1 MDICLCQQRTGNYHY
16 PESKVKLV
24 INMMIITRLRF
35 LLRNLSSYFL
45 PGSIPVS
52 PQLQSN
58 FRNLYFDVG
67 WFGVTTG
74 SAISF
79 LTIYAARLGAST
91 TQVGLISAMPA
102 IVILFLALPA
112 GAWLERRP
120 IDKSVFISAMGQR
133 IFYLFIAL
141 LPWFFGGQQQIWIL
155 ILFTLLMSIPGSVIS
170 IGFNVLFAAAVPM
183 RYRGIVAAKRNGVS
197 AIVTVV
203 TSILC
208 GKILTILPFPIGY
221 QVVFGIA
228 FIGGLFSALH
238 LWKVKPVVDRDE
250 IVPVVPVVHSN
261 ENENA
266 IRGKSKTFFSGFLD
280 RLNIDALKG
289 PFGKSLLFLTIFHF
303 VHFLSI
309 PIFPVFYVKNIQIT
323 DQAISTGTAI
333 FYMTMF
339 LGSSQIGK
347 MVQKLG
353 NLKATG
359 IGIILLGLYPSL
371 LSFASDASLFY
382 VASFFGGFAW
392 SIVNVAMINYLLE
405 KVPSNQRTGYLAW
418 FSLAANGAILL
429 GTMLGPVIGN
439 MIGLA
444 TALLIF
450 GILRTLAGIA
460 ILKWG

>member
-1 MDICLCQQRTGNYHY
+1 
-16 PESKVKLV
+16 
-24 INMMIITRLRF
+24 MMIITRIRF
-35 LLRNLSSYFL
+35 FLRNLRSYFL

-58 FRNLYFDVG
+58 FRHLYYDIG

-74 SAISF
+74 SALSF
-79 LTIYAARLGAST
+79 LTIYAARLGATT
-91 TQVGLISAMPA
+91 TQVGLINAMPA
-102 IVILFLALPA
+102 VVILFLALPA

-120 IDKSVFISAMGQR
+120 ITSSVFLSAMGQR
-133 IFYLFIAL
+133 IFYLFMAL
-141 LPWFFGGQQQIWIL
+141 LPWVFSGKQQIWAL
-155 ILFTLLMSIPGSVIS
+155 IWFTLLMSIPGSVIS
-170 IGFNVLFAAAVPM
+170 IGFNVLFASAVPM
-183 RYRGIVAAKRNGVS
+183 RYRGIVAAKRNAVS
-197 AIVTVV
+197 AIVTVI
-203 TSILC
+203 TSIIC
-208 GKILTILPFPIGY
+208 GKILTVLPFPIGY
-221 QVVFGIA
+221 QVVFGLA

-238 LWKVKPVVDRDE
+238 LWKVKPVVDHDE
-250 IVPVVPVVHSN
+250 AMSVVPIVHSA
-261 ENENA
+261 ENEKVTP
-266 IRGKSKTFFSGFLD
+266 GKSKTFYSGFLD

-289 PFGKSLLFLTIFHF
+289 PFGKSLLLLTIFHF

-309 PIFPVFYVKNIQIT
+309 PIFPVFYVKNIQIS

-339 LGSSQIGK
+339 LGSTQIGK

-359 IGIILLGLYPSL
+359 IGIILLGLYPAL
-371 LSFASDASLFY
+371 LSFASDAFLYY

-405 KVPSNQRTGYLAW
+405 KVPSNRRTGYLAW
-418 FSLAANGAILL
+418 FSLAANGAVLL

-444 TALLIF
+444 AALLIF

>member
-1 MDICLCQQRTGNYHY
+1 
-16 PESKVKLV
+16 
-24 INMMIITRLRF
+24 MMIFTRLRYFF
-35 LLRNLSSYFL
+35 LNLSSYFL

-58 FRNLYFDVG
+58 FRHLYYDIG

-74 SAISF
+74 SALSF
-79 LTIYAARLGAST
+79 LTIYAARLGATT
-91 TQVGLISAMPA
+91 TQVGLINAMPA

-120 IDKSVFISAMGQR
+120 ITRSVFLSAMGQR
-133 IFYLFIAL
+133 IFYLFMAL
-141 LPWFFGGQQQIWIL
+141 LPWVFSGKQQIWAL
-155 ILFTLLMSIPGSVIS
+155 IWFTLLMSVPGSVIS
-170 IGFNVLFAAAVPM
+170 IGFNVLFASAVPS
-183 RYRGIVAAKRNGVS
+183 RYRGIVAAKRNAVS
-197 AIVTVV
+197 AIVTVI
-203 TSILC
+203 TSIIC
-208 GKILTILPFPIGY
+208 GKILTVLPFPIGY
-221 QVVFGIA
+221 QVVFALA

-238 LWKVKPVVDRDE
+238 LWKVKPVVDYDE
-250 IVPVVPVVHSN
+250 ALSVVPVVHAT
-261 ENENA
+261 ENEKGFP
-266 IRGKSKTFFSGFLD
+266 GKSKTFYSGFLD

-289 PFGKSLLFLTIFHF
+289 PFGKSLLLLTIFHF

-309 PIFPVFYVKNIQIT
+309 PIFPVFYVKNIQIS

-339 LGSSQIGK
+339 LGSTQIGK

-359 IGIILLGLYPSL
+359 IGIILLGLYPAL
-371 LSFASDASLFY
+371 LSFASNAILYY

-405 KVPSNQRTGYLAW
+405 KVPSNRRTGYLAW
-418 FSLAANGAILL
+418 FSLAANGAVLL

-444 TALLIF
+444 AALLIF
-450 GILRTLAGIA
+450 GILRTLSGIA

>member
-1 MDICLCQQRTGNYHY
+1 M
-16 PESKVKLV
+16 
-24 INMMIITRLRF
+24 INMMKITSLRF
-35 LLRNLSSYFL
+35 FLRKIRSYFL

-58 FRNLYFDVG
+58 FHNLYFDVG

-74 SAISF
+74 SALSF
-79 LTIYAARLGAST
+79 LTIYAARLGAT
-91 TQVGLISAMPA
+91 TNQVGLINAMPA

-120 IDKSVFISAMGQR
+120 IDKSVFLSAMGQR
-133 IFYLFIAL
+133 IFYLFMAL
-141 LPWFFGGQQQIWIL
+141 LPWIFSGKQQIWAL
-155 ILFTLLMSIPGSVIS
+155 IGFTLLMSIPGSVIS
-170 IGFNVLFAAAVPM
+170 IGFNVLFASAVPM
-183 RYRGIVAAKRNGVS
+183 RYRGIVAAKRNAVS
-197 AIVTVV
+197 AIVTVI
-203 TSILC
+203 TSIVC
-208 GKILTILPFPIGY
+208 GKILTTLPFPIGY
-221 QVVFGIA
+221 QVVFAMG
-228 FIGGLFSALH
+228 FIGGLFSAIH
-238 LWKVKPVVDRDE
+238 LWKVKPVVDYDE
-250 IVPVVPVVHSN
+250 AMSVVPVVHS
-261 ENENA
+261 EE
-266 IRGKSKTFFSGFLD
+266 IEKPVKGKSNSIFSSLLD

-289 PFGKSLLFLTIFHF
+289 PFGKSLLLLTIFHF

-309 PIFPVFYVKNIQIT
+309 PIFPVFYVKNIQIS

-353 NLKATG
+353 NMKATG
-359 IGIILLGLYPSL
+359 IGIMMLGLYPIF
-371 LSFASDASLFY
+371 LSFARDAFMFY

-418 FSLAANGAILL
+418 FSLGANGAVLL

-439 MIGLA
+439 IIGLVA
-444 TALLIF
+444 ALLIF
-450 GILRTLAGIA
+450 GILRTLSGIA

>member
-1 MDICLCQQRTGNYHY
+1 M
-16 PESKVKLV
+16 
-24 INMMIITRLRF
+24 INMMKITSLRF
-35 LLRNLSSYFL
+35 FLRKIRSYFL

-58 FRNLYFDVG
+58 FHNLYFDVG

-74 SAISF
+74 SALSF
-79 LTIYAARLGAST
+79 LTIYAARLGAT
-91 TQVGLISAMPA
+91 TNQVGLINAMPA

-120 IDKSVFISAMGQR
+120 IDKSVFLSAMGQR
-133 IFYLFIAL
+133 IFYLFMAL
-141 LPWFFGGQQQIWIL
+141 LPWIFSGKQQIWAL
-155 ILFTLLMSIPGSVIS
+155 IVFTLLMSIPGSVIS
-170 IGFNVLFAAAVPM
+170 IGFNVLFASAVPM
-183 RYRGIVAAKRNGVS
+183 RYRGIVAAKRNAVS

-203 TSILC
+203 TSIVC
-208 GKILTILPFPIGY
+208 GKILTTLPFPIGY
-221 QVVFGIA
+221 QVVFAMG
-228 FIGGLFSALH
+228 FIGGLFSAIH
-238 LWKVKPVVDRDE
+238 LWKVKPVVDYDE
-250 IVPVVPVVHSN
+250 AMSVVPVVYSE
-261 ENENA
+261 ENEKPVK
-266 IRGKSKTFFSGFLD
+266 GKSNSIFSSISD
-280 RLNIDALKG
+280 RLNIDALKS
-289 PFGKSLLFLTIFHF
+289 PFGKSLLLLTIFHF

-309 PIFPVFYVKNIQIT
+309 PIFPVFYVKNIQIS

-353 NLKATG
+353 NMKATG
-359 IGIILLGLYPSL
+359 IGIMMLGLYPIF
-371 LSFASDASLFY
+371 LSFARDAFMFY

-418 FSLAANGAILL
+418 FSLGANGAVLL

-439 MIGLA
+439 IIGLA
-444 TALLIF
+444 AALLIF
-450 GILRTLAGIA
+450 GILRTLSGIA

>member
-1 MDICLCQQRTGNYHY
+1 M
-16 PESKVKLV
+16 
-24 INMMIITRLRF
+24 INMMKITSLRF
-35 LLRNLSSYFL
+35 FLRKIRSYFL

-58 FRNLYFDVG
+58 FHNLYFDVG

-74 SAISF
+74 SALSF
-79 LTIYAARLGAST
+79 LTIYAARLGAT
-91 TQVGLISAMPA
+91 TNQVGLINAMPA

-120 IDKSVFISAMGQR
+120 IDKSVFLSAMGQR
-133 IFYLFIAL
+133 IFYLFMAL
-141 LPWFFGGQQQIWIL
+141 LPWIFSGKQQIWAL
-155 ILFTLLMSIPGSVIS
+155 IGFTLLMSIPGSVIS
-170 IGFNVLFAAAVPM
+170 IGFNVLFASAVPM
-183 RYRGIVAAKRNGVS
+183 RYRGIVAAKRNAVS

-203 TSILC
+203 TSIVC
-208 GKILTILPFPIGY
+208 GKILTTLPFPIGY
-221 QVVFGIA
+221 QVVFAMG
-228 FIGGLFSALH
+228 FIGGLFSAIH
-238 LWKVKPVVDRDE
+238 LWKVKPVVDYDE
-250 IVPVVPVVHSN
+250 AMSVVPVVHS
-261 ENENA
+261 EE
-266 IRGKSKTFFSGFLD
+266 IEKPVKGKSNSIFSSLLD

-289 PFGKSLLFLTIFHF
+289 PFGKSLLLLTIFHF

-309 PIFPVFYVKNIQIT
+309 PIFPVFYVKNIQIS

-353 NLKATG
+353 NMKATG
-359 IGIILLGLYPSL
+359 IGIMMLGLYPIF
-371 LSFASDASLFY
+371 LSFARDAFMFY

-418 FSLAANGAILL
+418 FSLGANGAVLL

-439 MIGLA
+439 IIGLA
-444 TALLIF
+444 AALLIF
-450 GILRTLAGIA
+450 GILRTLSGIA

>member
-1 MDICLCQQRTGNYHY
+1 M
-16 PESKVKLV
+16 
-24 INMMIITRLRF
+24 INMMKITSLRF
-35 LLRNLSSYFL
+35 FLRKIRSYFL

-58 FRNLYFDVG
+58 FHNLYFDVG

-74 SAISF
+74 SALSF
-79 LTIYAARLGAST
+79 LTIYAARLGAT
-91 TQVGLISAMPA
+91 TNQVGLINAMPA

-120 IDKSVFISAMGQR
+120 IDKSVFLSAMGQR
-133 IFYLFIAL
+133 IFYLFMAL
-141 LPWFFGGQQQIWIL
+141 LPWIFSGKQQIWAL
-155 ILFTLLMSIPGSVIS
+155 IGFTLLMSIPGSVIS
-170 IGFNVLFAAAVPM
+170 IGFNVLFASAVPM
-183 RYRGIVAAKRNGVS
+183 RYRGIVAAKRNAVS

-203 TSILC
+203 TSIVC
-208 GKILTILPFPIGY
+208 GKILTTLPFPIGY
-221 QVVFGIA
+221 QVVFAMG
-228 FIGGLFSALH
+228 FIGGLFSAIH
-238 LWKVKPVVDRDE
+238 LWKVKPVVDYDE
-250 IVPVVPVVHSN
+250 AMSVVPVVHS
-261 ENENA
+261 EE
-266 IRGKSKTFFSGFLD
+266 IEKPVKGKSNSIFSSLLD

-289 PFGKSLLFLTIFHF
+289 PFGKSLLLLTIFHF

-309 PIFPVFYVKNIQIT
+309 PIFPVFYVKNIQIS

-353 NLKATG
+353 NMKATG
-359 IGIILLGLYPSL
+359 IGIMMLGLYPIF
-371 LSFASDASLFY
+371 LSFARDAFMFY

-418 FSLAANGAILL
+418 FSLGANGAVLL

-439 MIGLA
+439 IIGLVA
-444 TALLIF
+444 ALLIF
-450 GILRTLAGIA
+450 GILRTLSGIA